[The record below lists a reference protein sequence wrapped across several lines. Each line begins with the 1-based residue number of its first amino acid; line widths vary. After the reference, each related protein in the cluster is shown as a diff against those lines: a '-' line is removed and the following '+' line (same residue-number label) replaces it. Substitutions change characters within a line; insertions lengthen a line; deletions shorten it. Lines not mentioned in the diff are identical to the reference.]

1 MNFIKSLNISASG
14 LYAQKRKMDIIAQNI
29 ANADT
34 TVTETGG
41 PYVKKTAV
49 MTETTAREGF
59 DEILDRHSAAMDGAG
74 VAVEVIDMKDRPF
87 RQVYDPDHP
96 QANEEG
102 FVEMPNVDTTEEMI
116 DMLGATRAYEA
127 NLTVMDASKSMFA
140 KALDI
145 LK

>member
-1 MNFIKSLNISASG
+1 MNFVKSLNISATG

-49 MTETTAREGF
+49 MSETIAREGF

-96 QANEEG
+96 QANDEG

-145 LK
+145 LE